1 MMRRMSKR
9 LAIRAARISS
19 SSVAPV
25 EGVCGPRNG
34 CCCSVMAA
42 LLLDEDDVQDHD
54 EAYGHA
60 PQQPHGAVPGVIRR
74 VVLLGLLLLAR
85 EPPDEPAQLFVGFG
99 LRDLRDAD
107 GHDSVGDEGDD

>member
-54 EAYGHA
+54 EPEGHA
-60 PQQPHGAVPGVIRR
+60 AQQPHRAVPGVVGW
-74 VVLLGLLLLAR
+74 VVLRGRLLLAR
-85 EPPDEPAQLFVGFG
+85 QPPYEATQLLVGFR
-99 LRDLRDAD
+99 LRDQRDAD
-107 GHDSVGDEGDD
+107 GHGSVGHEGDD